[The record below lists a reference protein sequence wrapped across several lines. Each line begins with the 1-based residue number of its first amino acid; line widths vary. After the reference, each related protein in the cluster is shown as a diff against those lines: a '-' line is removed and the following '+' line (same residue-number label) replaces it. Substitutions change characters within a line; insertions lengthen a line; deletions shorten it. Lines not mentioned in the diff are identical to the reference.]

1 MIVLGAMRS
10 VQPEN
15 IDFGFKQFA
24 QYLFRV
30 RRRTQCGNYF
40 CGAHSILYLLG
51 ALTIIP
57 RHCFWHNNSRS
68 GVLPFGEMTFLSPSR
83 FRRLN
88 EAVGFLLLL
97 LGLAVV
103 LSLVS
108 YSPLDPSANTATAV
122 VRTHNLLGLFGAVWT
137 DFILQV
143 FGISAFL
150 LPVHIWALGWKWLR
164 SSPIESPWFRVVGSI
179 GLWFCI
185 ATACALFPPVFL
197 IGGAI
202 RPSGLLGIV
211 LAGALTSRF
220 DITGAAIITAA
231 VCIVS
236 IYFATSF
243 ELATLLRWLSGPI
256 ARWKAVRER
265 WKAARAAKRE
275 AKLEQAREK
284 AAARRERRTTRVI
297 PEPDAA
303 ESARPRRAPKAP
315 APGVDEEPPFDLD
328 PGDADEVVEE
338 EIPIRA
344 LETPPPPATVM
355 PLRVEEEEPI
365 ETRESPHDLPSAKPR
380 RRRPYQL
387 PSTELLNEIP
397 DGNGFDSQEL
407 KEIAS
412 RIKSKLE
419 EFNVRGSV
427 VQINPGPVV
436 TTFEYKPE
444 AGIKYSR
451 ITTLSEDLCLGLQAE
466 SILIERLPGK
476 PTVGIEVPNTRREVI
491 SLRAILE
498 SSEFCDAHSRMT
510 IALGKDI
517 NGRIK
522 VAPLETMPHLLIAG
536 STGSGKS
543 VMLNA
548 MIMSFLY
555 KATPDEVRMI
565 MVDPKRV
572 ELGIYEGIPHLL
584 TPVITEP
591 KKATNALR
599 NAVLEMERRLK
610 LLAAQGVRNIDQYN
624 RKVTQLQQAPRSL
637 FDEPVSED
645 DPLKPLPYILIL
657 IDELAD
663 LMMLERANVEECIT
677 RLAQM
682 ARAVGMHLV
691 LATQRPSVD
700 VITGLIKANF
710 PSRISFRVAT
720 RVDSRTVLDSMGA
733 EHLLGKGDMLYLPPG
748 SSRLT
753 RVHGAYVTEVE
764 TSRVVDF
771 WKEQA
776 TPEYDQSFLLTPPSE
791 EDAEEGEG
799 FNGTQDPMY
808 EDAVRVVLELGKAST
823 STLQRRLRLG
833 YGRAARILDMMHHE
847 GIIGPP
853 DGSKPRE
860 VLKRPDWLKEVQ
872 EEYR

>member
-1 MIVLGAMRS
+1 
-10 VQPEN
+10 
-15 IDFGFKQFA
+15 
-24 QYLFRV
+24 
-30 RRRTQCGNYF
+30 
-40 CGAHSILYLLG
+40 
-51 ALTIIP
+51 
-57 RHCFWHNNSRS
+57 
-68 GVLPFGEMTFLSPSR
+68 MTLLSPSR
-83 FRRLN
+83 HTRLN
-88 EAVGFLLLL
+88 EAVGLLLLL

-108 YSPLDPSANTATAV
+108 YSSADPSWNTATAATH
-122 VRTHNLLGLFGAVWT
+122 THNLLGLFGAKWA
-137 DFILQV
+137 DLLFQV
-143 FGISAFL
+143 FGISVLL
-150 LPVHIWALGWKWLR
+150 LPVHIWALGWKWVR
-164 SSPIESPWFRVVGSI
+164 SVPIESTWFRVLGSLA
-179 GLWFCI
+179 LWFCLSAGCGLIPRPWLI
-185 ATACALFPPVFL
+185 AGTV
-197 IGGAI
+197 
-202 RPSGLLGIV
+202 RPSGIVGMVIADFLLARFD
-211 LAGALTSRF
+211 LAGS
-220 DITGAAIITAA
+220 AIITVAA
-231 VCIVS
+231 GIVAL
-236 IYFATSF
+236 YFASTF
-243 ELATLLRWLSGPI
+243 EVATLMRWLRGPL
-256 ARWKAVRER
+256 AKWKALSER
-265 WKAARAAKRE
+265 WRASREASRQRAIEKAKARAAERK
-275 AKLEQAREK
+275 
-284 AAARRERRTTRVI
+284 ARRTDPNGGAQRAPNALRAQRPQQEEAT
-297 PEPDAA
+297 PEPLARTAEDA
-303 ESARPRRAPKAP
+303 
-315 APGVDEEPPFDLD
+315 PPFDLE
-328 PGDADEVVEE
+328 PQPEPTAEPEPE
-338 EIPIRA
+338 EIPIRT
-344 LETPPPPATVM
+344 LEYQPLIRAQASEEPEDEMPAFHDAAAPSAPPPKRKRAY
-355 PLRVEEEEPI
+355 R
-365 ETRESPHDLPSAKPR
+365 LPTS
-380 RRRPYQL
+380 
-387 PSTELLNEIP
+387 ELLNEVP
-397 DGNGFDSQEL
+397 EGNGYDSFEL
-407 KEIAS
+407 KDIAG

-444 AGIKYSR
+444 AGVKYSR
-451 ITTLSEDLCLGLQAE
+451 ITTLNEDLCLGLQAE

-498 SSEFCDAHSRMT
+498 SDEFRDSPSRMT
-510 IALGKDI
+510 MALGKDI

-522 VAPLETMPHLLIAG
+522 VASLETMPHLLIAG

-624 RKVTQLQQAPRSL
+624 KKIAQLRQEPRNL
-637 FDEPVSED
+637 FEEEEAED
-645 DPLKPLPYILIL
+645 TKPLPYVLIL

-720 RVDSRTVLDSMGA
+720 RVDSRTVLDTMGA
-733 EHLLGKGDMLYLPPG
+733 EHLLGKGDMLFLPPG

-753 RVHGAYVTEVE
+753 RVHGAFVTEAE

-771 WKEQA
+771 WKQQA
-776 TPEYDQSFLLTPPSE
+776 TPEYDDTFLLAPPAEDDE
-791 EDAEEGEG
+791 ESAEIPEGE
-799 FNGTQDPMY
+799 QDPMY
-808 EDAVRVVLELGKAST
+808 EDAVRVVLEMGKAST

-833 YGRAARILDMMHHE
+833 YGRAARILDVMQRD

-860 VLKRPDWLKEVQ
+860 VLKRPDWLREVESQ
-872 EEYR
+872 LR

>member
-1 MIVLGAMRS
+1 M
-10 VQPEN
+10 
-15 IDFGFKQFA
+15 F
-24 QYLFRV
+24 
-30 RRRTQCGNYF
+30 
-40 CGAHSILYLLG
+40 
-51 ALTIIP
+51 
-57 RHCFWHNNSRS
+57 
-68 GVLPFGEMTFLSPSR
+68 
-83 FRRLN
+83 
-88 EAVGFLLLL
+88 L
-97 LGLAVV
+97 LGLAVS

-108 YSPLDPSANTATAV
+108 YSPLDPSWDTATGS
-122 VRTHNLLGLFGAVWT
+122 THIHNLLGLFGAKWA
-137 DFILQV
+137 DFLLQV
-143 FGISAFL
+143 FGISVFL
-150 LPVHIWALGWKWLR
+150 LPIHIWALGWKWVR
-164 SSPIESPWFRVVGSI
+164 SSPIESPWFRVFGSLA
-179 GLWFCI
+179 LWFCI
-185 ATACALFPPVFL
+185 STACGLIPKPWLISGSIPPSGIVGMAISDFL
-197 IGGAI
+197 IA
-202 RPSGLLGIV
+202 
-211 LAGALTSRF
+211 RF
-220 DITGAAIITAA
+220 EVAGAAIITAGSG
-231 VCIVS
+231 IVAL
-236 IYFATSF
+236 YFASTF
-243 ELATLLRWLSGPI
+243 EVSTLMRWLRGPI
-256 ARWKAVRER
+256 ARCRSWAER
-265 WKAARAAKRE
+265 WRPARQARRLRAIERAKARAAER
-275 AKLEQAREK
+275 
-284 AAARRERRTTRVI
+284 AARRE
-297 PEPDAA
+297 AA
-303 ESARPRRAPKAP
+303 MESARPRRRRDSAVPQPVAE
-315 APGVDEEPPFDLD
+315 ATAPFDTA
-328 PGDADEVVEE
+328 PPPVVEE
-338 EIPIRA
+338 ARPAEEEHEIPIRP
-344 LETPPPPATVM
+344 LEYEPSPRSESAA
-355 PLRVEEEEPI
+355 EEP
-365 ETRESPHDLPSAKPR
+365 EPLTATFSDAFEPAHMPAKKRRAYRLPG
-380 RRRPYQL
+380 
-387 PSTELLNEIP
+387 TDLLNEVP
-397 DGNGFDSQEL
+397 AGNGYDSQEL

-444 AGIKYSR
+444 AGVKYSR
-451 ITTLSEDLCLGLQAE
+451 ITTLNDDLCLGLQAE
-466 SILIERLPGK
+466 SVLIERLPGK
-476 PTVGIEVPNTRREVI
+476 PTVGIEVPNTKRELI
-491 SLRAILE
+491 SLREILE
-498 SSEFCDAHSRMT
+498 SDAFHDSPSRMT

-522 VAPLETMPHLLIAG
+522 VASLETMPHLLIAG

-624 RKVTQLQQAPRSL
+624 RKMAQLRQEPRGL
-637 FDEPVSED
+637 FDDPDED
-645 DPLKPLPYILIL
+645 ENLRPLPYVLIL

-720 RVDSRTVLDSMGA
+720 RVDSRTVLDTMGA
-733 EHLLGKGDMLYLPPG
+733 EHLLGKGDMLFLPPG

-753 RVHGAYVTEVE
+753 RVHGAFVTETE
-764 TSRVVDF
+764 TIRVVDF

-776 TPEYDQSFLLTPPSE
+776 APEYDESFLLTPPSE
-791 EDAEEGEG
+791 EGEEEAEVFDGE
-799 FNGTQDPMY
+799 QDPMY
-808 EDAVRVVLELGKAST
+808 EDAVRVVVEMGKAST

-833 YGRAARILDMMHHE
+833 YGRAARILDMMQR
-847 GIIGPP
+847 
-853 DGSKPRE
+853 D
-860 VLKRPDWLKEVQ
+860 
-872 EEYR
+872 